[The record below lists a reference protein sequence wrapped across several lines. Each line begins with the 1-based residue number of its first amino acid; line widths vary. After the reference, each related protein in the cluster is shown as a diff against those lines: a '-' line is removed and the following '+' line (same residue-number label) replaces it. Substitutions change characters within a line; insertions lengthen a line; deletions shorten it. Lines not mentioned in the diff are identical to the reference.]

1 MHDTPEAASFHG
13 GKVTE
18 LLSSV
23 SGVVVSTPAS
33 AKPVLTFQNFALR
46 CDKSDLAA
54 SFHQPWD
61 WALPS
66 GKRIAVITR
75 NSFLRYQLVVAL
87 AGLVPPVSGEIFGDC
102 VIGWPV
108 GGEGGLDSKLR
119 ISHAL
124 NFLSTV
130 YGDCLECSQVSLD
143 QIWELLFEV
152 NIYPHLVIKEL
163 SKNQKDFFFLALS
176 VLFSFDLYL
185 IPKTKYLM
193 SSAAKPLRR
202 LLLQQVEGKTVI
214 ATSTN
219 NRFMR
224 AFCTDGLV
232 LGGSGEILFAGGLSE
247 SMQWAEC
254 NVEVDVVS
262 NSEVDQFDVGL
273 NLSNSEIMD
282 DSNDF

>member
-1 MHDTPEAASFHG
+1 M
-13 GKVTE
+13 
-18 LLSSV
+18 V
-23 SGVVVSTPAS
+23 SAPAS

-46 CDKSDLAA
+46 CDKSDLNA
-54 SFHQPWD
+54 SFHQPWN
-61 WALPS
+61 WSIPA

-75 NSFLRYQLVVAL
+75 NSFLRYQLIVAL

-119 ISHAL
+119 ISHAF

-130 YGDCLECSQVSLD
+130 YGDCLDFSQVSLD
-143 QIWELLFEV
+143 QIWDLLLEV
-152 NIYPHLVIKEL
+152 DIYPHLIIKEL
-163 SKNQKDFFFLALS
+163 SRNQKDFFFLAMS

-193 SSAAKPLRR
+193 SSAARPLRR
-202 LLLQQVEGKTVI
+202 LLLQQIEGKAVI
-214 ATSTN
+214 TTSTN
-219 NRFMR
+219 NRFLR

-232 LGGSGEILFAGGLSE
+232 LGTSGEILFTGGLSE

-254 NVEVDVVS
+254 NLEAAEVS
-262 NSEVDQFDVGL
+262 NSEDEQFDVGL
-273 NLSNSEIMD
+273 NLSNFEIID